1 MTQDYL
7 INSKSTPFLVFPRCK
22 NKTDIILVCRIIQ
35 LGQSE
40 EEKVE

>member
-22 NKTDIILVCRIIQ
+22 NKTDIILVCRIIH

-40 EEKVE
+40 EEKEE